1 MTPKPVRI
9 AKKPDN
15 RHATSTSWK
24 KGQSGNP
31 AGAPKRGQSW
41 KEIIAEIGDMTGP
54 EVAAFSG
61 KLGRE
66 FASLPAGVTL
76 KKLTV
81 VRVYGGLLND
91 PQPGLLNA
99 FMERAEGKVSQPF
112 TISDMSDDD
121 LAKAI
126 EPVLA
131 RVGVSI
137 SPPATKRMDDN
148 AGQPD
153 GDGGAV

>member
-61 KLGRE
+61 KLGHE
-66 FASLPAGVTL
+66 FASLPNDVTL

-121 LAKAI
+121 LAKAVEPYLARLGVGI
-126 EPVLA
+126 EPPDA
-131 RVGVSI
+131 ERVASA
-137 SPPATKRMDDN
+137 PD
-148 AGQPD
+148 QPD
-153 GDGGAV
+153 GDNGAA